1 MRLNDVPG
9 EENKPARQNKPA
21 KQEGRR
27 GSADKAAS
35 HHSNKN
41 HKQGHAAK
49 GHANKGHSNK
59 GNAQTNNG
67 GGTMASLF
75 AAAQIK
81 NKDSKK

>member
-1 MRLNDVPG
+1 MFVHQYLIKKKRLKTT
-9 EENKPARQNKPA
+9 NKKAKA

-27 GSADKAAS
+27 GGADKATS

-49 GHANKGHSNK
+49 GHANK